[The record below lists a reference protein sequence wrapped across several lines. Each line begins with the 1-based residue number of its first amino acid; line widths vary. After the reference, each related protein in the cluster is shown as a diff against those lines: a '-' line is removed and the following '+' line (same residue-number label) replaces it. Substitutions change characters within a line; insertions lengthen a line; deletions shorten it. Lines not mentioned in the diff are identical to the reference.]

1 MKQLFVTHT
10 EQPKKKQQR
19 IDLFQLHEKKDQ
31 SQIPNSNTSAQS
43 DVLSN
48 STLISSASST
58 TTNSSNTE
66 SRKISCNFFT
76 SEMTQ
81 ICVNPNINFNT
92 INTNYNNN
100 NNDKNKFLG
109 KKTKSKVRF
118 DIIKN
123 EEKKPVF
130 FSNSTINNI
139 NTINNKNNNN
149 SCANKFN
156 ITINTQNIL
165 NSPVSNSTE
174 GTLANKDIE
183 KSDSSDTIDFNGNK
197 NDKSDNVLT
206 TFNLFNTKIS
216 QDLKD
221 STTITVNIK
230 RKKDKNGV
238 NEGRWSYEEHIKFIE
253 AIIQYGKNW
262 KSVQKYVGT
271 RTSAQARSHAQKFF
285 LKLKAMK
292 NNKFNYDF
300 SDDNIKSLSDII
312 DIIKKNNNEREYI
325 ISTLIILSDCISIN
339 ENNNDNDLCRSKSC
353 DINIKEKINK
363 DIQDINNMILLNN
376 KNDDTNNIMN
386 NEIKK
391 DEKIIQNN
399 NNNKVNIDNYAK
411 KPEININKNI
421 NKNINFQ
428 APKEEISFINRP
440 RQQRYIWDDGIIYLS
455 DGSEFFCMDNFS
467 LKIKNYLSMK
477 NMKSPYLKFISTFF
491 S

>member
-139 NTINNKNNNN
+139 NTYNNKTNNN

-156 ITINTQNIL
+156 ITINTQNI
-165 NSPVSNSTE
+165 
-174 GTLANKDIE
+174 
-183 KSDSSDTIDFNGNK
+183 
-197 NDKSDNVLT
+197 
-206 TFNLFNTKIS
+206 
-216 QDLKD
+216 
-221 STTITVNIK
+221 
-230 RKKDKNGV
+230 
-238 NEGRWSYEEHIKFIE
+238 
-253 AIIQYGKNW
+253 
-262 KSVQKYVGT
+262 
-271 RTSAQARSHAQKFF
+271 
-285 LKLKAMK
+285 
-292 NNKFNYDF
+292 
-300 SDDNIKSLSDII
+300 
-312 DIIKKNNNEREYI
+312 
-325 ISTLIILSDCISIN
+325 
-339 ENNNDNDLCRSKSC
+339 
-353 DINIKEKINK
+353 
-363 DIQDINNMILLNN
+363 
-376 KNDDTNNIMN
+376 
-386 NEIKK
+386 
-391 DEKIIQNN
+391 
-399 NNNKVNIDNYAK
+399 
-411 KPEININKNI
+411 
-421 NKNINFQ
+421 
-428 APKEEISFINRP
+428 
-440 RQQRYIWDDGIIYLS
+440 
-455 DGSEFFCMDNFS
+455 
-467 LKIKNYLSMK
+467 
-477 NMKSPYLKFISTFF
+477 
-491 S
+491 